1 MVALSTE
8 PNEIGRL
15 RGLGEE
21 EAENDMEEPGWFW
34 LLVLGIVALEL
45 VQLSYVWPLPR
56 QETMH
61 ERREC
66 NRGEPAPDDTQESK
80 DGETSLCNGARSAL
94 DGESRDTE
102 VRRQPPE
109 VHAVS

>member
-1 MVALSTE
+1 
-8 PNEIGRL
+8 
-15 RGLGEE
+15 
-21 EAENDMEEPGWFW
+21 MEDPGWFW

-45 VQLSYVWPLPR
+45 VQLSYMWPSPR

-66 NRGEPAPDDTQESK
+66 NCGEPAADNTQEGK
-80 DGETSLCNGARSAL
+80 DGKTSLCNGARCAL
-94 DGESRDTE
+94 DGESRNTE
-102 VRRQPPE
+102 VARQQPE